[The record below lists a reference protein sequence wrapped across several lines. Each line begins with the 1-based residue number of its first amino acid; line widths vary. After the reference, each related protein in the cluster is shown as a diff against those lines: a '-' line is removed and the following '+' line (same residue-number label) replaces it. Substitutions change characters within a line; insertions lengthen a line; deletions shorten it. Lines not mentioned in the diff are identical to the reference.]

1 MMHTNRQFKSKNDC
15 SLTSYYL
22 LIVQPYEEP
31 VVVSSS
37 SDSHLVSQHVEEVNS
52 YCTEPC
58 CLRWIYIELDL
69 KSGATRWERSG
80 ERQMQR
86 GIWCAGVWNISL
98 FGPTGCDI
106 RRSSYTNRAIIQSL

>member
-1 MMHTNRQFKSKNDC
+1 MMHTNQQFKSKNDC

-52 YCTEPC
+52 YCTEP

>member
-37 SDSHLVSQHVEEVNS
+37 SDSHLVSHHVEEVNS
-52 YCTEPC
+52 YCTEP